1 MDRPRVE
8 DAGHFFSDDAI
19 AKANDTIAQI
29 KRDSGKDLYIE
40 SYPAIPADRKA
51 SYNPSSAGNSSVP
64 WRMSAARPGCGW
76 IVVLICRDPGFVQVR
91 VGKQTIRQ
99 AFIQKNVDELQ
110 TTLTS
115 AFKSNQFDQGLQ
127 QAVEYVRDTLA
138 QSLPKRSAAPAPN
151 NSSSSAPRERS
162 SSPPVSPGMTGP
174 TARSNSPGI
183 GTWLCVGIGAII
195 VVALIARAIGGR
207 AAIQNR

>member
-1 MDRPRVE
+1 
-8 DAGHFFSDDAI
+8 
-19 AKANDTIAQI
+19 
-29 KRDSGKDLYIE
+29 
-40 SYPAIPADRKA
+40 
-51 SYNPSSAGNSSVP
+51 VP
-64 WRMSAARPGCGW
+64 WADERGKAQGVDGSSW
-76 IVVLICRDPGFVQVR
+76 LICRDPGFVQVR

-151 NSSSSAPRERS
+151 NSSSSAPPRTS
-162 SSPPVSPGMTGP
+162 S
-174 TARSNSPGI
+174 
-183 GTWLCVGIGAII
+183 
-195 VVALIARAIGGR
+195 IATSKV
-207 AAIQNR
+207 QE